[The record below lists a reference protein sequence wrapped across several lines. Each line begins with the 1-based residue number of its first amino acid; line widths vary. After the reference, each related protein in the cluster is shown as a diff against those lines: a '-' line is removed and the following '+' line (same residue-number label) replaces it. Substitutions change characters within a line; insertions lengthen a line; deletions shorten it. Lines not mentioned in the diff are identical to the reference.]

1 MEKQLLKTFLDLYS
15 LNNKVE
21 NWSLKEFQ
29 KNAPRLVRLQM
40 IDSLFLA
47 LNIQCSYSDF
57 MKGLFI
63 KDYNLYNWDE
73 LKAII
78 TNKHKKGMN
87 QVHFQGNESAYE
99 LQVFFQE
106 LFEYRLLME
115 DLVKK
120 NSGVMAASGV
130 YKIPFNIMKDINRK
144 ITKEFAGIEQILA
157 YLLNPGGL
165 QYSIE
170 ELNLQFGYP
179 IVDLMDIDFDWL

>member
-1 MEKQLLKTFLDLYS
+1 MEKLLLITFLDLYY
-15 LNNKVE
+15 LNKKVE
-21 NWSLKEFQ
+21 SWSLKEFE

-40 IDSLFLA
+40 IDALFVA
-47 LNIQCSYSDF
+47 LNIKCSYSDF

-87 QVHFQGNESAYE
+87 QVHFIGNESSYE
-99 LQVFFQE
+99 LQVLFQE
-106 LFEYRLLME
+106 LFDYRLLME
-115 DLVKK
+115 NLINKK
-120 NSGVMAASGV
+120 SGVMAASGV
-130 YKIPFNIMKDINRK
+130 YRIPFNLMKDISRK

-157 YLLNPGGL
+157 YLINPEGQ

-179 IVDLMDIDFDWL
+179 IVDLFELDMHWY